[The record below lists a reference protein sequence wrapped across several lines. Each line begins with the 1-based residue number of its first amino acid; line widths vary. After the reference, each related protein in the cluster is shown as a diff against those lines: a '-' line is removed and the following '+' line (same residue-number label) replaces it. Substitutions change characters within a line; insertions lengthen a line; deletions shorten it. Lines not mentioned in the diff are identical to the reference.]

1 MKIFFPKEQQ
11 DELRTSIVPLVVQ
24 KLVALKLTVFVEEG
38 VGETVSLNDD
48 VYVEAG
54 AKITKNR
61 IEALSNADIV
71 CRLNVPNTEEIKH
84 LKNKAI
90 HISFL
95 DPFNQKDLID
105 LSLIHI

>member
-11 DELRTSIVPLVVQ
+11 DELRTSIVPSVVQ

-71 CRLNVPNTEEIKH
+71 CRLNDFYDQNEESGSMFGLILGRK
-84 LKNKAI
+84 
-90 HISFL
+90 SS
-95 DPFNQKDLID
+95 QCDLPE
-105 LSLIHI
+105 SAKEM